1 MATSKSTVLGLRLD
15 HDRRAWVEAAAAEQ
29 GVTVRVLFEGMIDQ
43 ARTGETPS
51 DTSTESPAA
60 PAPVGDEADLAADV
74 LAGPGVNTDDR
85 EERGESRE
93 QLPRPSEPSPRRPS
107 LCPDLAR
114 VAGIPGEVIHTGF
127 SLVRWGCEDLHGTGR
142 SVPAFVVEPDVL
154 AATSGEA
161 AGARTPPVRAGT
173 RALWVLLTAAVL
185 VAACSWALSD
195 STRSGAAPPTRSWP
209 TRAQATACAK
219 NSPGTW
225 MRCLV
230 KARPAFADVPL
241 SSLAIPGA
249 ENAGTFNLDPQAF
262 DTQPGSACTTLSSG
276 NGAGGA
282 KAQHF
287 STTQDQTVTTQL
299 DDGIR
304 WIDLHVGYNGGGNAV
319 TGWRVVQNLYSSWP
333 LSEYLD
339 QVANWAANHPTEAVV
354 VDLSTICYDHSPTAA
369 IDQGLWA
376 NFATKSAEGAGPKT
390 IADVAARPSSFGGSL
405 ASATLRDLARRG
417 HNVVVLIPA
426 FAVGWRALPGTYH
439 VNPVRTTVPGRGGSG
454 TTTVMRSDPKVAPTS
469 PSPVSAGQ
477 RRTRRLP
484 DQVQAAARVTPR
496 SGPVRQ
502 QVGLRARR
510 RLRRSAEDDPLLVR
524 RPHRLPRDLPR
535 LDVGP
540 VERGLRAD
548 PQSGGVT
555 QPTSSWRTASTSAGS
570 LRQ

>member
-1 MATSKSTVLGLRLD
+1 
-15 HDRRAWVEAAAAEQ
+15 
-29 GVTVRVLFEGMIDQ
+29 
-43 ARTGETPS
+43 
-51 DTSTESPAA
+51 
-60 PAPVGDEADLAADV
+60 
-74 LAGPGVNTDDR
+74 
-85 EERGESRE
+85 
-93 QLPRPSEPSPRRPS
+93 
-107 LCPDLAR
+107 
-114 VAGIPGEVIHTGF
+114 
-127 SLVRWGCEDLHGTGR
+127 
-142 SVPAFVVEPDVL
+142 
-154 AATSGEA
+154 
-161 AGARTPPVRAGT
+161 
-173 RALWVLLTAAVL
+173 
-185 VAACSWALSD
+185 
-195 STRSGAAPPTRSWP
+195 
-209 TRAQATACAK
+209 
-219 NSPGTW
+219 

-262 DTQPGSACTTLSSG
+262 DTQPGSACTTLSAG
-276 NGAGGA
+276 YGAGGA
-282 KAQHF
+282 KAQRF

-299 DDGIR
+299 DDGVR

-339 QVANWAANHPTEAVV
+339 QVANWAAKHPTEAVV
-354 VDLSTICYDHSPTAA
+354 VDLSTICYDHNPTAA

-426 FAVGWRALPGTYH
+426 FAVGWQALPGTYH

-469 PSPVSAGQ
+469 PTPVSAGQ

-502 QVGLRARR
+502 QIGLRARG
-510 RLRRSAEDDPLLVR
+510 RLRRGAEDDPLLVR
-524 RPHRLPRDLPR
+524 RPHRLPRGLPR
-535 LDVGP
+535 LDVRA

-548 PQSGGVT
+548 PRSVGSRNQRRPGRRHRPRRVRCASDRTERALGPPPDRGDLSRRRAAT
-555 QPTSSWRTASTSAGS
+555 GPTVASQILDNPRFFDATSDSAGPR
-570 LRQ
+570 RQKKSAGAGWKCNANRRYHSERYWASKAAG